1 MSYTKGEWFLDK
13 KNYNSSKKKDGV
25 LCSIKTN
32 EWYLAEVQDSCDSHD
47 TGGNA
52 ESEANARLM
61 AAAPELLMALLTLKK
76 GIEYA
81 NSNDSLYAIG
91 NSDIKLIESA
101 ISKALLP

>member
-1 MSYTKGEWFLDK
+1 MSYTKGEWFIDK

-25 LCSIKTN
+25 FCSIKTN
-32 EWYLAEVQDSCDSHD
+32 EWYLAEIQDSCDSHD
-47 TGGNA
+47 SGCND

-81 NSNDSLYAIG
+81 ENNNSFYAIG
-91 NSDIKLIESA
+91 NSDIKMIESA